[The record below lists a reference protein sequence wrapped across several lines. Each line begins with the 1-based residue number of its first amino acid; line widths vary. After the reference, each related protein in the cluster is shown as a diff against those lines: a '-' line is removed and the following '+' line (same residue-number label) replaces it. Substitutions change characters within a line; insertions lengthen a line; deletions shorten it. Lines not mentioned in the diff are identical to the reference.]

1 MKVIDVPMAE
11 RLQLRFDYEA
21 LDAETRAFVS
31 ERVERIHNLARMT
44 AAGIVQIG
52 QYLSEVKARLKHGQF
67 LEWIER
73 EFAWGDDSARNFV
86 RVFEMFKNRN
96 FRDLE
101 IDVSALYLIAAPSTP
116 EPVRAEA
123 LRRAENGEPV
133 NHAGART
140 LVQQFAETGEIP
152 DIQVSLPQM
161 IAERRRQISPPPP
174 VAHRTAEERREEEL
188 LRREMEA
195 NSAKVA
201 AMMGVIRSIET
212 VAHASFS
219 AAEIAC
225 DITRFDTPDVDWR
238 GAVREAA
245 VRLEQLRL
253 ELKL

>member
-1 MKVIDVPMAE
+1 MAE
-11 RLQLRFDYEA
+11 RLQLRFDYDA

-52 QYLSEVKARLKHGQF
+52 QYLTEVKARLAHGQF

-73 EFAWGDDSARNFV
+73 EFAWSQFSADRFMNV
-86 RVFEMFKNRN
+86 YDRVKCSNLQH
-96 FRDLE
+96 LE
-101 IDVSALYLIAAPSTP
+101 IDASALYLIAAPSTP
-116 EPVRAEA
+116 EPVREEVI
-123 LRRAENGEPV
+123 RRAENGEPV
-133 NHAGART
+133 NHAGARA
-140 LVQQFAETGEIP
+140 LVQRFAETGEIP

-161 IAERRRQISPPPP
+161 IAECRRQISPPPP

-195 NSAKVA
+195 NSARVA

-225 DITRFDTPDVDWR
+225 DILLGSIRPMWI
-238 GAVREAA
+238 GAAQSEKAA
-245 VRLEQLRL
+245 VRLERLRL